1 MATDAAR
8 QLDALVARLDLLEAK
23 EAIRELQQAY
33 ITGLAD
39 RNWNAMIEMFTDD
52 AVTDI
57 TWHGERRGRAA
68 ILDEFN
74 KIGSMVRSR
83 DGYVL
88 SSPFIEVDGDKATA
102 RFTWHRFVADHPMPH
117 GGLQRIWGVW
127 QEGRYRC
134 AYRRENNR
142 WKFSYI
148 HFRSVAPDPDLDE
161 RVAAEVK
168 EMAAKRA
175 AQQSAT

>member
-1 MATDAAR
+1 MSESSELIR
-8 QLDALVARLDLLEAK
+8 ALTARLDLLEAR
-23 EAIRELQQAY
+23 EEIRLLQQAY

-39 RNWNAMIEMFTDD
+39 RNWNVMIDMFTDD

-57 TWHGERRGRAA
+57 TWHGERRGRTA

-88 SSPFIEVDGDKATA
+88 SSPFIEVDGDKATG

-134 AYRRENNR
+134 EYRRENGR
-142 WKFSYI
+142 WMFTYI
-148 HFRSVAPDPDLDE
+148 HFRSVAPDPDLDA

-168 EMAAKRA
+168 EMRARQAGSPAA
-175 AQQSAT
+175 